1 MFLCFRI
8 FSVSNFDSFRLG
20 ESIMRHIRAKQYEN
34 PPAYVTAKISPIDPL
49 PEESLVSDYG
59 VDTLSEGASS
69 DLHYHDCDEW
79 WIIVSGRAL
88 VTGSF
93 DSVEAGPGDMIFT
106 PMGETHRIEALS
118 LVTVAWFGGT
128 LRGEKRKGHL
138 HLDTEEIEKLY

>member
-1 MFLCFRI
+1 
-8 FSVSNFDSFRLG
+8 
-20 ESIMRHIRAKQYEN
+20 MRHIRAKQYEN
-34 PPAYVTAKISPIDPL
+34 PPAFIMAKISPIDPI
-49 PEESLVSDYG
+49 PEDSLICDYG

-79 WIIVSGRAL
+79 WIIINGRAL
-88 VTGSF
+88 VTGSVDPF
-93 DSVEAGPGDMIFT
+93 EAGPGDMVFT

-118 LVTVAWFGGT
+118 LVTIAWFEGP